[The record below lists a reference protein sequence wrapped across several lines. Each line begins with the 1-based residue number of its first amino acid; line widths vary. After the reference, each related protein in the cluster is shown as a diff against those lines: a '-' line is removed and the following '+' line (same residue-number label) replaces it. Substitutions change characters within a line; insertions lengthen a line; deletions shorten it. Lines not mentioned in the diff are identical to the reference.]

1 MVRTASHTPKLT
13 KKFYPMVS
21 VCTPTFN
28 RRPFIQAMLECFRNQ
43 TYPKDRMEWI
53 IIDDGTD
60 PINDLIDAAKIPQ
73 IRYFRE
79 ERKMALGEKR
89 NYMHSKVKGTI
100 VVYMDDDDYY
110 PPERVT
116 HAVDTLQA
124 NREALCA
131 GASEIYVYFKHI
143 HMMYQSGP
151 YGPNHAT
158 AGTFAFR
165 VELLKNHRYDDH
177 AALAEEKNFL
187 KDYTVPFVQ
196 LDPLKT
202 ILVFSHNHNTF
213 DKKRLLEN
221 AHPQFFKPSQRTV
234 DEFIRQPKE
243 AVIKQFFMTDID
255 KALAEYAPGEPSMKP
270 DVLKQIREID
280 EERKGLQQQ
289 QGGGQIMINEP
300 GKEPRPMTP
309 QEILQAINGQ
319 TEEIKALREKNGTLE
334 TMVANLQKTIS
345 KLNHLL
351 EQTSKLSDTN
361 SMNNEKSLK
370 ETINHG
376 REPSITSLSPT
387 VSHQS
392 SSDGL
397 ERFISTSSML
407 KGVNPQDTF
416 LDTLLKKIDVLEKR
430 NKELEK
436 GIPPIPP
443 VEEINQVRSKSMP
456 EVMVDISI

>member
-1 MVRTASHTPKLT
+1 MVKTASHTPKLS

-28 RRPFIQAMLECFRNQ
+28 RRPFIPAMLECFRNQ

-53 IIDDGTD
+53 IVDDGTD
-60 PINDLIDAAKIPQ
+60 PIKDLIDAANIPQ

-89 NYMHSKVKGTI
+89 NYMHSKIKGTI

-110 PPERVT
+110 PPERVS

-213 DKKRLLEN
+213 DKKKLLEN
-221 AHPQFFKPSQRTV
+221 AHPQYFKPSQRTV

-243 AVIKQFFMTDID
+243 ASIKQFFMTDID
-255 KALAEYAPGEPSMKP
+255 KALAAYAPGEPSMKP
-270 DVLKQIREID
+270 DVLKQIKEID
-280 EERKGLQQQ
+280 EERKLLNQQ
-289 QGGGQIMINEP
+289 QGGQPNGQIMINEP
-300 GKEPRPMTP
+300 GKEPRPMSP
-309 QEILQAINGQ
+309 QEILNAINTQ
-319 TEEIKALREKNGTLE
+319 VEEIKTLREKNGVLE

-345 KLNHLL
+345 KMNH
-351 EQTSKLSDTN
+351 T
-361 SMNNEKSLK
+361 
-370 ETINHG
+370 H
-376 REPSITSLSPT
+376 EPSITSLSPT
-387 VSHQS
+387 
-392 SSDGL
+392 
-397 ERFISTSSML
+397 ISKT
-407 KGVNPQDTF
+407 QDTF
-416 LDTLLKKIDVLEKR
+416 VDTLLKKIDVLEKR
-430 NKELEK
+430 NKELEEHTSPIPLDKSIPPIPLDK
-436 GIPPIPP
+436 GIPPIPLDKSIP
-443 VEEINQVRSKSMP
+443 PIPSDKGIHNKSKSMP
-456 EVMVDISI
+456 EVMVNISI

>member
-1 MVRTASHTPKLT
+1 MGKTAAHTPKLT

-28 RRPFIQAMLECFRNQ
+28 RRPFIPVMFECFRNQ

-53 IIDDGTD
+53 IVDDGTD
-60 PINDLIDAAKIPQ
+60 PVKDLVDAANIPQ

-110 PPERVT
+110 PPERVS
-116 HAVDTLQA
+116 HAVDMLQA
-124 NREALCA
+124 HREALCA

-143 HMMYQSGP
+143 HTMYQSGP

-165 VELLKNHRYDDH
+165 VELLKDHRYDDH
-177 AALAEEKNFL
+177 AALAEEKRFL

-213 DKKRLLEN
+213 DKKKLLEN
-221 AHPQFFKPSQRTV
+221 AHPQFFRPSDRKV
-234 DEFIRQPKE
+234 EDFIRLPKE
-243 AVIKQFFMTDID
+243 AFIKQFFMTDIE
-255 KALAEYAPGEPSMKP
+255 KALAAYAPGEPAMKP
-270 DVLKQIREID
+270 DVLKQIEEI
-280 EERKGLQQQ
+280 EMERRLAQQQ
-289 QGGGQIMINEP
+289 PGGQIMVNEP

-309 QEILQAINGQ
+309 QEIIHAMNMQLGEINM
-319 TEEIKALREKNGTLE
+319 LRQKTTDLE

-345 KLNHLL
+345 K
-351 EQTSKLSDTN
+351 
-361 SMNNEKSLK
+361 MNQSPSPMK
-370 ETINHG
+370 
-376 REPSITSLSPT
+376 EPSPMKDPPSISSLSPT
-387 VSHQS
+387 
-392 SSDGL
+392 
-397 ERFISTSSML
+397 IS
-407 KGVNPQDTF
+407 KPQDTF
-416 LDTLLKKIDVLEKR
+416 VDTLLKKIEALEKR
-430 NKELEK
+430 NKELETMPQVK
-436 GIPPIPP
+436 
-443 VEEINQVRSKSMP
+443 EIRRASVPASASVHSTSHSRSKSMP
-456 EVMVDISI
+456 EVMVDLSR

>member
-1 MVRTASHTPKLT
+1 MLRILSIRIHKDIKGWLLNAYMVRTASHTPKLT

-110 PPERVT
+110 PPERVS

-143 HMMYQSGP
+143 HTMYQSGP

-165 VELLKNHRYDDH
+165 TELLKNHRYDDH

-243 AVIKQFFMTDID
+243 AAIKQFFMTDID
-255 KALAEYAPGEPSMKP
+255 KALAEYTPGEPSMKP

-280 EERKGLQQQ
+280 EQRKGLQQQ
-289 QGGGQIMINEP
+289 QGQQGGQIIINEP

-319 TEEIKALREKNGTLE
+319 TEEIKRLHEKNGTLE
-334 TMVANLQKTIS
+334 TMVANLQNTIS
-345 KLNHLL
+345 KLN
-351 EQTSKLSDTN
+351 Q
-361 SMNNEKSLK
+361 
-370 ETINHG
+370 G
-376 REPSITSLSPT
+376 REPPITSLSPT
-387 VSHQS
+387 MS
-392 SSDGL
+392 
-397 ERFISTSSML
+397 
-407 KGVNPQDTF
+407 KPQDTF
-416 LDTLLKKIDVLEKR
+416 MDTLFKKIESLEKR

-436 GIPPIPP
+436 GIPP
-443 VEEINQVRSKSMP
+443 VKEVMTQKSKSMP
-456 EVMVDISI
+456 EIMVDISI

>member
-1 MVRTASHTPKLT
+1 MGKTAAHTPKLS

-28 RRPFIQAMLECFRNQ
+28 RRPFIPAMLECFRNQ

-53 IIDDGTD
+53 IVDDGTD
-60 PINDLIDAAKIPQ
+60 SIKDLIEAANIPQ

-89 NYMHSKVKGTI
+89 NYMHSKIKGTM

-110 PPERVT
+110 PPERVS

-124 NREALCA
+124 HREALCA

-143 HMMYQSGP
+143 HTMYQSGP

-165 VELLKNHRYDDH
+165 VELLKDHRYDDH

-187 KDYTVPFVQ
+187 KNYTVPFVQ

-213 DKKRLLEN
+213 DKKKLLEN
-221 AHPQFFKPSQRTV
+221 AHPQFFKPSDKKV
-234 DEFIRQPKE
+234 DEFIRLPKE
-243 AVIKQFFMTDID
+243 ASIKQFFMTDID
-255 KALAEYAPGEPSMKP
+255 AALAAYAPGEPSMKP
-270 DVLKQIREID
+270 DVLKQIEEIN
-280 EERKGLQQQ
+280 EERRLANE
-289 QGGGQIMINEP
+289 QGGQQTGQIMINEP

-309 QEILQAINGQ
+309 QEILHAMNTQVV
-319 TEEIKALREKNGTLE
+319 EIKTLREKNGALE

-345 KLNHLL
+345 KLN
-351 EQTSKLSDTN
+351 QTSPPSLPLTQSQSLSQ
-361 SMNNEKSLK
+361 
-370 ETINHG
+370 
-376 REPSITSLSPT
+376 PPPITSLSPT
-387 VSHQS
+387 VSNS
-392 SSDGL
+392 ASDY
-397 ERFISTSSML
+397 
-407 KGVNPQDTF
+407 V
-416 LDTLLKKIDVLEKR
+416 DTLLKKIEALEKR
-430 NKELEK
+430 LEER
-436 GIPPIPP
+436 IPPIPSIP
-443 VEEINQVRSKSMP
+443 VDKGIPLDKIIHKSKSMP
-456 EVMVDISI
+456 EVMVSLNSLFE

>member
-1 MVRTASHTPKLT
+1 MVRTASHTPKLS

-53 IIDDGTD
+53 IVDDGTD

-110 PPERVT
+110 PPERVS
-116 HAVDTLQA
+116 HAVDMLQA

-143 HMMYQSGP
+143 HTMYQSGP

-234 DEFIRQPKE
+234 NEFIRQPKE
-243 AVIKQFFMTDID
+243 AAIKQFFMTDID
-255 KALAEYAPGEPSMKP
+255 KALAEYTPGEPSMKP

-289 QGGGQIMINEP
+289 GQQQGGQIMINEP

-319 TEEIKALREKNGTLE
+319 TEEIKTLREKNGTLE
-334 TMVANLQKTIS
+334 TMVANLQNTIS
-345 KLNHLL
+345 KLNQVR
-351 EQTSKLSDTN
+351 EQTP
-361 SMNNEKSLK
+361 
-370 ETINHG
+370 
-376 REPSITSLSPT
+376 PSISSLSPT
-387 VSHQS
+387 VSKS
-392 SSDGL
+392 
-397 ERFISTSSML
+397 
-407 KGVNPQDTF
+407 QDTF
-416 LDTLLKKIDVLEKR
+416 VDTLLKKIDALEKR

-436 GIPPIPP
+436 GIPPPPIPPIPP
-443 VEEINQVRSKSMP
+443 VKEVITHKSKSIP
-456 EVMVDISI
+456 EVMVDISS

>member
-1 MVRTASHTPKLT
+1 MGKTAAHTPKLT

-28 RRPFIQAMLECFRNQ
+28 RRPFIPVMFECFRNQ

-53 IIDDGTD
+53 IVDDGTD
-60 PINDLIDAAKIPQ
+60 PVKDLVDAANIPQ

-110 PPERVT
+110 PPERVS
-116 HAVDTLQA
+116 HAVDMLQA
-124 NREALCA
+124 HREALCA

-143 HMMYQSGP
+143 HTMYQSGP

-165 VELLKNHRYDDH
+165 VELLKDHRYDDH
-177 AALAEEKNFL
+177 AALAEEKRFL

-213 DKKRLLEN
+213 DKKKLLEN
-221 AHPQFFKPSQRTV
+221 AHPQFFRPSDRKV
-234 DEFIRQPKE
+234 EDFIRLPKE
-243 AVIKQFFMTDID
+243 AFIKQFFMTDIE
-255 KALAEYAPGEPSMKP
+255 KALAAYAPGEPAMKP
-270 DVLKQIREID
+270 DVLKQIEEI
-280 EERKGLQQQ
+280 EMERRLAQQQ
-289 QGGGQIMINEP
+289 PGGQIMVNEP

-309 QEILQAINGQ
+309 QEIIHAMNMQLGEINM
-319 TEEIKALREKNGTLE
+319 LRQKTADLE

-345 KLNHLL
+345 K
-351 EQTSKLSDTN
+351 
-361 SMNNEKSLK
+361 MNQSPSPMK
-370 ETINHG
+370 
-376 REPSITSLSPT
+376 EPSPMKDPPSISSLSPT
-387 VSHQS
+387 
-392 SSDGL
+392 
-397 ERFISTSSML
+397 IS
-407 KGVNPQDTF
+407 KPQDTF
-416 LDTLLKKIDVLEKR
+416 VDTLLKKIEALEKR
-430 NKELEK
+430 NKELETMPQVK
-436 GIPPIPP
+436 
-443 VEEINQVRSKSMP
+443 EIRRASVHSTSHSRSKSMP
-456 EVMVDISI
+456 EVMVDLSR

>member
-1 MVRTASHTPKLT
+1 MGKTAAHTPKLT

-28 RRPFIQAMLECFRNQ
+28 RRPFIPVMFECFRNQ

-53 IIDDGTD
+53 IVDDGTD
-60 PINDLIDAAKIPQ
+60 PVKDLVDAANIPQ

-110 PPERVT
+110 PPERVS
-116 HAVDTLQA
+116 HAVDMLQA
-124 NREALCA
+124 HREALCA

-143 HMMYQSGP
+143 HTMYQSGP

-165 VELLKNHRYDDH
+165 VELLKDHRYDDH
-177 AALAEEKNFL
+177 AALAEEKKFL

-213 DKKRLLEN
+213 DKKKLLEN
-221 AHPQFFKPSQRTV
+221 AHPQFFRPSDRKV
-234 DEFIRQPKE
+234 EDFIRLPKE
-243 AVIKQFFMTDID
+243 AFIKQFFMTDIE
-255 KALAEYAPGEPSMKP
+255 KALAAYAPGEPAMKP
-270 DVLKQIREID
+270 DVLKQIEEI
-280 EERKGLQQQ
+280 EMERRLAQQQ
-289 QGGGQIMINEP
+289 PGGQIMVNEP

-309 QEILQAINGQ
+309 QEIIHAMNMQLGEINM
-319 TEEIKALREKNGTLE
+319 LRQKTADLE

-345 KLNHLL
+345 K
-351 EQTSKLSDTN
+351 
-361 SMNNEKSLK
+361 MNQSPSPMK
-370 ETINHG
+370 
-376 REPSITSLSPT
+376 EPSPMKDPPSISSLSPT
-387 VSHQS
+387 
-392 SSDGL
+392 
-397 ERFISTSSML
+397 IS
-407 KGVNPQDTF
+407 KPQDTF
-416 LDTLLKKIDVLEKR
+416 VDTLLKKIEALEKR
-430 NKELEK
+430 NKELETMPQVK
-436 GIPPIPP
+436 
-443 VEEINQVRSKSMP
+443 EIRRASVPASASVHSTSHSRSKSMP
-456 EVMVDISI
+456 EVMVDLSR

>member
-1 MVRTASHTPKLT
+1 MVRTASHTPKLS

-110 PPERVT
+110 PPERVS

-143 HMMYQSGP
+143 HTMYQSGP

-243 AVIKQFFMTDID
+243 AAIKQFFMTDID

-289 QGGGQIMINEP
+289 GQQGGQIMINEP

-309 QEILQAINGQ
+309 QEIIQAINGQ
-319 TEEIKALREKNGTLE
+319 TEEIKTLREKNGTLE
-334 TMVANLQKTIS
+334 TMVANLQNTIS
-345 KLNHLL
+345 KLNQVR
-351 EQTSKLSDTN
+351 EQTP
-361 SMNNEKSLK
+361 
-370 ETINHG
+370 
-376 REPSITSLSPT
+376 PSISSLSPT
-387 VSHQS
+387 VSKS
-392 SSDGL
+392 
-397 ERFISTSSML
+397 
-407 KGVNPQDTF
+407 QDTF
-416 LDTLLKKIDVLEKR
+416 VDTLLKKIDALEKR

-443 VEEINQVRSKSMP
+443 VKEVITHKSKSMP
-456 EVMVDISI
+456 EVMVDISN